1 MAVKEVTKVPKFRGK
16 KKEFFELLMAAR
28 ESIVGQMEFHAGEA
42 LTQNGSGAES
52 RGMATHM
59 ADLGSDNSRHEME
72 LQLLT
77 EEGDVLESIEEA
89 LERLKNNEF
98 GLCLDCGDEIPEAR
112 LRAKPHAQCCIKCK
126 SIREQ
131 NGGINPYVD

>member
-1 MAVKEVTKVPKFRGK
+1 MPAKNVAKVANFRGR
-16 KKEFFELLMAAR
+16 KKEFFELLMSAR
-28 ESIVGQMEFHAGEA
+28 ANIVGQMEFHSSEA
-42 LTQNGSGAES
+42 LSKTGSGAES

-89 LERLKNNEF
+89 LERLKNNEY
-98 GLCLDCGDEIPEAR
+98 GNCLDCSDDIPDVR
-112 LRAKPHAQCCIKCK
+112 LRAKPHAQYCIKCK
-126 SIREQ
+126 SIREK
-131 NGGINPYVD
+131 NGGINPYID

>member
-1 MAVKEVTKVPKFRGK
+1 MAVKNATKIPKFRGK
-16 KKEFFELLMAAR
+16 KKEFFELLMTAR
-28 ESIVGQMEFHAGEA
+28 ENIVGQMEFHAGEA
-42 LTQNGSGAES
+42 LTKPGSGAES

-77 EEGDVLESIEEA
+77 EEGDVLERIEEA
-89 LERLKNNEF
+89 LERLNNNEY
-98 GLCLDCGDEIPEAR
+98 GNCLDCGDDIPDAR

-126 SIREQ
+126 SIREK
-131 NGGINPYVD
+131 NGGINPYID

>member
-1 MAVKEVTKVPKFRGK
+1 MPVKNIANITSFRGK
-16 KKEFFELLMAAR
+16 KKEFFELLMNVR
-28 ESIVGQMEFHAGEA
+28 ESIVGQMECHAKEA
-42 LTQNGSGAES
+42 LSNDGSGAES
-52 RGMATHM
+52 HGMATHM

-77 EEGDVLESIEEA
+77 GEGDVLELIEEA
-89 LERLKNNEF
+89 LERLKNNEY
-98 GLCLDCGDEIPEAR
+98 GNCLDCGDIIPEAR

-131 NGGINPYVD
+131 NGGINPYID